1 MSAKESA
8 HRSVRR
14 LTVYA
19 LVALLLQAL
28 ALLIW
33 VVRFYMLEDWTA
45 PIVGFDFAVFWS
57 AARVTM
63 EHGAASVFSQQLMQ
77 PLEVA
82 LWHKLHYAP
91 WPYPPTFLLVVLPFG
106 LLSFGSALILY
117 STLGLLSYGSM
128 IACIMRRVEHT
139 WLPVFAASPGIFV
152 AIALGQNSLFTVG
165 VAGIALALI
174 ETNSA
179 LAGVCVAVLVIKPQ
193 FGVLIPLVL
202 ICSRQWKVL
211 TVSALCTLAFVGG
224 SVVILG
230 LDVWSAFVTYLPQF
244 SRIAVEYGGSEM
256 WLGMPTVFAGSRS
269 LGMPVN
275 VAYAV
280 HGLVAAPAV
289 MIMVFLWV
297 KRARFELRATA
308 FVVATLLMQPYIMF
322 YDLAWLILPIAF
334 LVRDAKASSLN
345 RMEWAVLIAAWLAP
359 AQGVLAA
366 YVGLYV
372 QIVPAVLVALLV
384 IVMRRHFAS
393 TVVLMQPANG
403 LVEHAVGAPP
413 LV

>member
-1 MSAKESA
+1 MSARDSA
-8 HRSVRR
+8 HRPVRR

-19 LVALLLQAL
+19 LAALLLQAL
-28 ALLIW
+28 AVLIW
-33 VVRFYMLEDWTA
+33 IVRFYVLEDWTA

-91 WPYPPTFLLVVLPFG
+91 WPYPPTFLLAVLPFG
-106 LLSFGSALILY
+106 LLSFGSALVLY
-117 STLGLLSYGSM
+117 SMLGLLSYGSM
-128 IACIMRRVEHT
+128 IACIVRRAERA
-139 WLPVFAASPGIFV
+139 WLPVFAASPGVFV

-179 LAGVCVAVLVIKPQ
+179 LAGVCVALLVIKPQ

-202 ICSRQWKVL
+202 ICGRQWKVL

-224 SVVILG
+224 STAILG
-230 LDVWSAFVTYLPQF
+230 LDVWSAFVTFLPQF
-244 SRIAVEYGGSEM
+244 NRIAVEYGGSEM

-269 LGMPVN
+269 LGLPVS
-275 VAYAV
+275 VAYTV

-289 MIMVFLWV
+289 MVTAVLWV
-297 KRARFELRATA
+297 KRARFALRATA
-308 FVVATLLMQPYIMF
+308 FVAATLLVQPYIMF

-334 LVRDAKASSLN
+334 LVRDAKAAPLN
-345 RMEWAVLIAAWLAP
+345 RMEWAVLTAAWLAP

-366 YVGLYV
+366 YVGLYL

-384 IVMRRHFAS
+384 IVMRRYFAS
-393 TVVLMQPANG
+393 TAASTQPANAVAVHVAG
-403 LVEHAVGAPP
+403 ASQLV
-413 LV
+413 

>member
-1 MSAKESA
+1 
-8 HRSVRR
+8 
-14 LTVYA
+14 
-19 LVALLLQAL
+19 
-28 ALLIW
+28 
-33 VVRFYMLEDWTA
+33 
-45 PIVGFDFAVFWS
+45 
-57 AARVTM
+57 
-63 EHGAASVFSQQLMQ
+63 
-77 PLEVA
+77 
-82 LWHKLHYAP
+82 
-91 WPYPPTFLLVVLPFG
+91 
-106 LLSFGSALILY
+106 
-117 STLGLLSYGSM
+117 
-128 IACIMRRVEHT
+128 
-139 WLPVFAASPGIFV
+139 
-152 AIALGQNSLFTVG
+152 
-165 VAGIALALI
+165 
-174 ETNSA
+174 
-179 LAGVCVAVLVIKPQ
+179 
-193 FGVLIPLVL
+193 
-202 ICSRQWKVL
+202 
-211 TVSALCTLAFVGG
+211 
-224 SVVILG
+224 
-230 LDVWSAFVTYLPQF
+230 
-244 SRIAVEYGGSEM
+244 M

-393 TVVLMQPANG
+393 TAVLMQPANG